1 VDGVAPDLTPAQGC
15 GARRGGGRRIPEYET
30 LESTESRLNPSSRA
44 IVAAVAP
51 LRQRR
56 RR

>member
-1 VDGVAPDLTPAQGC
+1 LTPAQGC
-15 GARRGGGRRIPEYET
+15 GARRGRGRRIPEYET

-44 IVAAVAP
+44 IVASVAP

>member
-1 VDGVAPDLTPAQGC
+1 LTLTQGC
-15 GARRGGGRRIPEYET
+15 GAPAARRRRGRRIPEWDT